1 MRHRS
6 RPRALQTAGALTL
19 LLLATACS
27 DPEPEA
33 PPTPPDITLNVAGD
47 VHFAGTSAKALEPG
61 GLDAVAG
68 VLGDADVTV
77 VNVETAIT
85 DRGTPAGKK
94 YTFRA
99 PPSGLRALK
108 AAGVDVAG
116 VANNHGLDYG
126 RVGLTDTLAA
136 GKAEGLPLIGIGTDA
151 AAAFRP
157 WTTTVRGHRLAVFDA
172 TQVLDT
178 SLARAWT
185 ATDDQ
190 PGLASV
196 QDAAGRDRLVAAVKA
211 ARGGAD
217 SVVVLLHWGKELDEC
232 PLPAQQE
239 LADALVAAGA
249 DAVVGSH
256 AHRQLGQGWLSAGE
270 RRAFV
275 DYGLGNFVF
284 YARGTGATTQSGVLH
299 LTLAGRGG
307 VSAAQ
312 WRPAQIRSGLPVPLE
327 GAAADAAVQAKA
339 ALRPCTDLSGTP

>member
-1 MRHRS
+1 VRPRS
-6 RPRALQTAGALTL
+6 RPRALPTAGALTL
-19 LLLATACS
+19 VLLAGACS
-27 DPEPEA
+27 GPEPEA
-33 PPTPPDITLNVAGD
+33 PPPPDITLNVAGD
-47 VHFAGTSAKALEPG
+47 VHFAGTSAAALEPG
-61 GLDAVAG
+61 GLDAVRG

-77 VNVETAIT
+77 VNLETAVT
-85 DRGTPAGKK
+85 TRGTPAGKQ

-99 PPSGLRALK
+99 PPRGLAALK

-126 RVGLTDTLAA
+126 RAGLEDTLAA
-136 GKAEGLPLIGIGTDA
+136 GTAQDLPLIGIGEDA

-190 PGLASV
+190 PGLAAV
-196 QDAAGRDRLVAAVKA
+196 RDAAGRARLVAAVKA

-239 LADALVAAGA
+239 LAAALVAAGA

-256 AHRQLGQGWLSAGE
+256 AHRQLGNGWLAAGG

-284 YARGTGATTQSGVLH
+284 YARGSGVTTRSGVLR
-299 LTLAGRGG
+299 LTLPGTGG

-312 WRPAQIRSGLPVPLE
+312 WRPAQIRAGLPVPLA
-327 GAAADAAVQAKA
+327 GDAAAAAVAAKE
-339 ALRPCTDLSGTP
+339 ALRPCADLAATP